1 MSNIDDNVV
10 PVLYALMA
18 LEQDVTTSEL
28 AVGAQNRS
36 MPEAD
41 TETPEWFVAA
51 TESVDL
57 LAMAPELREMPEDS
71 SDAEGL
77 DIIGVYAPEM
87 SKVRQARPAHVEPEV
102 VDVAESV
109 DVDKADAAVDL
120 EATPPPEPTPE
131 PEPVAEVETVPE
143 PVPAPEPA
151 PVPEPEPVAADVA
164 PPPAPEP
171 AHEIVEEVEV
181 VEEEDVVEELA
192 AAQEAAMEHIVHLHD
207 SKWDEDRRRAHVL
220 LEDGRIG
227 VRLRERQIV
236 PHEGRRRCLAHRRVV
251 AR

>member
-18 LEQDVTTSEL
+18 LEQDITTSEL

-87 SKVRQARPAHVEPEV
+87 SKVRESRPAHAEPEV

-109 DVDKADAAVDL
+109 VVDDAAAAVES
-120 EATPPPEPTPE
+120 EAT
-131 PEPVAEVETVPE
+131 
-143 PVPAPEPA
+143 PAPEPA
-151 PVPEPEPVAADVA
+151 PVPVPEPVPESEPVATDVA

-171 AHEIVEEVEV
+171 APEPAPQPALEIVEEVEV
-181 VEEEDVVEELA
+181 AEEVVEEPVPA
-192 AAQEAAMEHIVHLHD
+192 AAAAAAAVAGPGPLPPAAPKPA
-207 SKWDEDRRRAHVL
+207 SKDRKPSQFDL
-220 LEDGRIG
+220 LKELGD
-227 VRLRERQIV
+227 LSE
-236 PHEGRRRCLAHRRVV
+236 
-251 AR
+251 

>member
-87 SKVRQARPAHVEPEV
+87 SKVREARPAHAEPEV

-109 DVDKADAAVDL
+109 VVDDAAAAVES
-120 EATPPPEPTPE
+120 EATPEPEPT
-131 PEPVAEVETVPE
+131 PEPVAEVETAPEPAPEPVAEVETAPAPAPVPE
-143 PVPAPEPA
+143 PVPVPELV

-171 AHEIVEEVEV
+171 APEIVEEVEV
-181 VEEEDVVEELA
+181 AEEVVEEPVPA
-192 AAQEAAMEHIVHLHD
+192 AAAVAGPGPLPPAAPKPA
-207 SKWDEDRRRAHVL
+207 SKDRKPSQFDL
-220 LEDGRIG
+220 LKELGD
-227 VRLRERQIV
+227 LSE
-236 PHEGRRRCLAHRRVV
+236 
-251 AR
+251 

>member
-18 LEQDVTTSEL
+18 LEQDITTSEL
-28 AVGAQNRS
+28 AVGARNRS

-87 SKVRQARPAHVEPEV
+87 SKVREARPAHVEPEV

-109 DVDKADAAVDL
+109 VVDDAAAAVES
-120 EATPPPEPTPE
+120 EATPEPEPT
-131 PEPVAEVETVPE
+131 PEPVAEVET
-143 PVPAPEPA
+143 AP
-151 PVPEPEPVAADVA
+151 
-164 PPPAPEP
+164 
-171 AHEIVEEVEV
+171 EIVEEVELVEEVEIDQEEEV
-181 VEEEDVVEELA
+181 VEEPVTAAVASSGPLPPAAPKPASKDRKPSQFDLLKELGDLS
-192 AAQEAAMEHIVHLHD
+192 E
-207 SKWDEDRRRAHVL
+207 
-220 LEDGRIG
+220 
-227 VRLRERQIV
+227 
-236 PHEGRRRCLAHRRVV
+236 
-251 AR
+251 

>member
-87 SKVRQARPAHVEPEV
+87 SKVRQTRPAHTTPEV

-109 DVDKADAAVDL
+109 DVDNTDAAVESEWIHHASRL
-120 EATPPPEPTPE
+120 RPGHGGRPP
-131 PEPVAEVETVPE
+131 ASG
-143 PVPAPEPA
+143 A
-151 PVPEPEPVAADVA
+151 PVPSSRI
-164 PPPAPEP
+164 PPFTMCDPLQ
-171 AHEIVEEVEV
+171 V
-181 VEEEDVVEELA
+181 VLRFRNPRVPTPKA
-192 AAQEAAMEHIVHLHD
+192 GAQ
-207 SKWDEDRRRAHVL
+207 
-220 LEDGRIG
+220 
-227 VRLRERQIV
+227 
-236 PHEGRRRCLAHRRVV
+236 C
-251 AR
+251 

>member
-18 LEQDVTTSEL
+18 LEQDITTNEL

-71 SDAEGL
+71 SDAKGL

-87 SKVRQARPAHVEPEV
+87 SKVRQAHPAPIEPDV
-102 VDVAESV
+102 GDVAESV
-109 DVDKADAAVDL
+109 DVDNADAAVELD
-120 EATPPPEPTPE
+120 ATPETEPTPEPVASEPEPTPE
-131 PEPVAEVETVPE
+131 PVAEMET
-143 PVPAPEPA
+143 APEPA
-151 PVPEPEPVAADVA
+151 PVPEPAVVDVA
-164 PPPAPEP
+164 PSPAPEP
-171 AHEIVEEVEV
+171 APEIIEEVEV
-181 VEEEDVVEELA
+181 AEEAVEEPVPA
-192 AAQEAAMEHIVHLHD
+192 AAAVAGPGPLPPAAPKPA
-207 SKWDEDRRRAHVL
+207 SKDRKPSQFDL
-220 LEDGRIG
+220 LKELGD
-227 VRLRERQIV
+227 LSE
-236 PHEGRRRCLAHRRVV
+236 
-251 AR
+251 

>member
-18 LEQDVTTSEL
+18 LEQDITTSEL

-87 SKVRQARPAHVEPEV
+87 SKVRESGPAHAEPEV

-109 DVDKADAAVDL
+109 VVDDAAAAVES
-120 EATPPPEPTPE
+120 EAT
-131 PEPVAEVETVPE
+131 
-143 PVPAPEPA
+143 PAPEPA
-151 PVPEPEPVAADVA
+151 PVPVPEPVPEPEPVATDVA

-171 AHEIVEEVEV
+171 APEPAPQPALEIVEEVEV
-181 VEEEDVVEELA
+181 AEEVVEEPVPA
-192 AAQEAAMEHIVHLHD
+192 AAAAAAAVAGPGPLPPAAPKPA
-207 SKWDEDRRRAHVL
+207 SKDRKPSQFDL
-220 LEDGRIG
+220 LKELGD
-227 VRLRERQIV
+227 LSE
-236 PHEGRRRCLAHRRVV
+236 
-251 AR
+251 

>member
-87 SKVRQARPAHVEPEV
+87 SKVRESRPAHAEPEV

-109 DVDKADAAVDL
+109 VVDDAAAAVES
-120 EATPPPEPTPE
+120 EAT
-131 PEPVAEVETVPE
+131 
-143 PVPAPEPA
+143 PAPEPA
-151 PVPEPEPVAADVA
+151 PVPVPEPVPESEPVATDVA

-171 AHEIVEEVEV
+171 APEPAPQPALEIVEEVEV
-181 VEEEDVVEELA
+181 AEEVVEEPVPA
-192 AAQEAAMEHIVHLHD
+192 AAAAAAAVAGPGPLPPAAPKPA
-207 SKWDEDRRRAHVL
+207 SKDRKPSQFDL
-220 LEDGRIG
+220 LKELGD
-227 VRLRERQIV
+227 LSE
-236 PHEGRRRCLAHRRVV
+236 
-251 AR
+251 

>member
-18 LEQDVTTSEL
+18 LEQDITTSEL
-28 AVGAQNRS
+28 AVGARNRS

-87 SKVRQARPAHVEPEV
+87 SKVREPRPAHAEPEV

-109 DVDKADAAVDL
+109 VVDDAAAAVES
-120 EATPPPEPTPE
+120 EATLEPEPTPE
-131 PEPVAEVETVPE
+131 PEPVASEPEPTPEPVAEVETAPEPAPVPE
-143 PVPAPEPA
+143 PV

-171 AHEIVEEVEV
+171 APEPTPEIVEEVEV
-181 VEEEDVVEELA
+181 AEEVVEEPVPA
-192 AAQEAAMEHIVHLHD
+192 AATAAVAGPGPLPPAAPKPA
-207 SKWDEDRRRAHVL
+207 SKDRKPSQFDL
-220 LEDGRIG
+220 LKELGD
-227 VRLRERQIV
+227 LSE
-236 PHEGRRRCLAHRRVV
+236 
-251 AR
+251 

>member
-18 LEQDVTTSEL
+18 LEQDITTNEL

-71 SDAEGL
+71 SDAKGL

-87 SKVRQARPAHVEPEV
+87 SKVRQAHPAPIEPDV
-102 VDVAESV
+102 GDVAESV
-109 DVDKADAAVDL
+109 DVDNADAAVELD
-120 EATPPPEPTPE
+120 ATPETEPTPEPVASEPEPTPE
-131 PEPVAEVETVPE
+131 PVAEMET
-143 PVPAPEPA
+143 APEPA
-151 PVPEPEPVAADVA
+151 PVPEPAVVDVA

-171 AHEIVEEVEV
+171 APEIIEEVERATGRPCINSNQAV
-181 VEEEDVVEELA
+181 LWMACRLLA
-192 AAQEAAMEHIVHLHD
+192 PQLGGWPRQPHL
-207 SKWDEDRRRAHVL
+207 
-220 LEDGRIG
+220 GRLFG
-227 VRLRERQIV
+227 N
-236 PHEGRRRCLAHRRVV
+236 A
-251 AR
+251 

>member
-1 MSNIDDNVV
+1 MPNIDDNVV

-18 LEQDVTTSEL
+18 IEQDVTTSEL

-87 SKVRQARPAHVEPEV
+87 SKVREARPAHAEPEI

-109 DVDKADAAVDL
+109 DVDNAAAAVES
-120 EATPPPEPTPE
+120 EAAPEPT
-131 PEPVAEVETVPE
+131 PEPVAEVETAPQ
-143 PVPAPEPA
+143 PAPV

-171 AHEIVEEVEV
+171 AHEIDEEVEV
-181 VEEEDVVEELA
+181 VEEEDVVEEPVPAASA
-192 AAQEAAMEHIVHLHD
+192 AAVAGPGPLPPAAPKPA
-207 SKWDEDRRRAHVL
+207 SKDRKPSQFDL
-220 LEDGRIG
+220 LKELGN
-227 VRLRERQIV
+227 LSE
-236 PHEGRRRCLAHRRVV
+236 
-251 AR
+251 

>member
-1 MSNIDDNVV
+1 MPNIDDNVV

-18 LEQDVTTSEL
+18 IEQDVTTSEL

-87 SKVRQARPAHVEPEV
+87 SKVREARPAHAEPEI

-109 DVDKADAAVDL
+109 DVDNAAAAVES
-120 EATPPPEPTPE
+120 EAAPEPT
-131 PEPVAEVETVPE
+131 PEPVAEVETAPQ
-143 PVPAPEPA
+143 PAPV

-181 VEEEDVVEELA
+181 VEEEEVVEEPVPAASA
-192 AAQEAAMEHIVHLHD
+192 AAVAGPGPLPPAAPKPA
-207 SKWDEDRRRAHVL
+207 SKDRKPSQFDL
-220 LEDGRIG
+220 LKELGD
-227 VRLRERQIV
+227 LSE
-236 PHEGRRRCLAHRRVV
+236 
-251 AR
+251 

>member
-71 SDAEGL
+71 SDAKGL

-87 SKVRQARPAHVEPEV
+87 SKVRQAHPAPIEPDV
-102 VDVAESV
+102 GDVAESV
-109 DVDKADAAVDL
+109 DVDNADAAVELD
-120 EATPPPEPTPE
+120 ATPETEPTPEPVASEPEPTPE
-131 PEPVAEVETVPE
+131 PVAEMET
-143 PVPAPEPA
+143 APEPA
-151 PVPEPEPVAADVA
+151 PVPEPAVVDVA

-171 AHEIVEEVEV
+171 APEIIEEVEV
-181 VEEEDVVEELA
+181 AEEAVEEPVPA
-192 AAQEAAMEHIVHLHD
+192 AAAVAGPGPLPPAAPKPA
-207 SKWDEDRRRAHVL
+207 SKDRKPSQFDL
-220 LEDGRIG
+220 LKELGD
-227 VRLRERQIV
+227 LSE
-236 PHEGRRRCLAHRRVV
+236 
-251 AR
+251 